1 MRTNLNPSESINY
14 SDFYQEYRNIVLAF
28 ITRRVPH
35 KYEAEDLTQDVFIRL
50 WEHWAF
56 VNQNTIWS
64 LLYTIARNI
73 ITDRI
78 RRYYKQEDCISY
90 IYNNVGENN
99 RNPVEENMDY
109 RDLKQM
115 HNEVVLALPSRRRAI
130 YQLSFNENL
139 PTMAIAEKMSLSPRT
154 VEGHLLL
161 ARKKVRTYIQ
171 NEISKV
177 G

>member
-56 VNQNTIWS
+56 VNQNTICS

-115 HNEVVLALPSRRRAI
+115 HNEVVLALPSRRCAI

>member
-1 MRTNLNPSESINY
+1 
-14 SDFYQEYRNIVLAF
+14 
-28 ITRRVPH
+28 
-35 KYEAEDLTQDVFIRL
+35 
-50 WEHWAF
+50 
-56 VNQNTIWS
+56 
-64 LLYTIARNI
+64 
-73 ITDRI
+73 
-78 RRYYKQEDCISY
+78 
-90 IYNNVGENN
+90 
-99 RNPVEENMDY
+99 MDY